1 MADTCSGIYFWS
13 WSTTPLPPCPPVGA
27 QRLST
32 NVAWNPFFLSDW
44 IQWLPSSSYLLDAF
58 LRSAGAQ
65 RLRNRCTPMSSP
77 VLEGRGEAGLLLSDR
92 EEISIFLARVEI
104 RLHFTRGED
113 FSSSLGTRRSWRSNE
128 SVRSKFFSSSN
139 LWLVVYLTIEKRRS
153 MKNIYSTRS
162 RLIVVGIL

>member
-13 WSTTPLPPCPPVGA
+13 WSTRPPLSPVGA

-77 VLEGRGEAGLLLSDR
+77 ALPGRGEPPLLSDR
-92 EEISIFLARVEI
+92 EEISILARVEI
-104 RLHFTRGED
+104 RLVPPFYI
-113 FSSSLGTRRSWRSNE
+113 FLGRRTRRSWRSNE

-139 LWLVVYLTIEKRRS
+139 LCYLTIEKRRS
-153 MKNIYSTRS
+153 MKNI
-162 RLIVVGIL
+162 

>member
-13 WSTTPLPPCPPVGA
+13 WSTPLRPPRPPVGA

-77 VLEGRGEAGLLLSDR
+77 LLDGGKGKRGGALCLCKK
-92 EEISIFLARVEI
+92 ISILTRVEI
-104 RLHFTRGED
+104 RLVHSFARKETDNFSTYLWDGVVWFGEIWK
-113 FSSSLGTRRSWRSNE
+113 RR
-128 SVRSKFFSSSN
+128 FFSS
-139 LWLVVYLTIEKRRS
+139 
-153 MKNIYSTRS
+153 NIICITCV
-162 RLIVVGIL
+162 I